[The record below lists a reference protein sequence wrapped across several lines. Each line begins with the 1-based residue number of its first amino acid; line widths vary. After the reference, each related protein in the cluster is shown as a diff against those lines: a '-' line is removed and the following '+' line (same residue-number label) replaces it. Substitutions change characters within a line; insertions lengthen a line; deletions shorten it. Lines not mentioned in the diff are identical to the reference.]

1 MYAQVIVDIASSN
14 IDKIFDYLV
23 EDDDDMPIGSR
34 VVVPF
39 GNRKIE
45 GFIISKSE
53 ETSYDKTK
61 VKAIIEKCDPMPVIT
76 EEQLKLADFMR
87 ERFHIG
93 YADCFRLFLPPEL
106 RSGKVNEVFKYI
118 IEIENAEKIQVYK
131 ENLKKNAT
139 AQIGL
144 IEFLLDNPNGVER
157 SFLNKK
163 FGNSALAKLK
173 KFGLVI
179 ERPEKVRRTPY
190 SDLDEASKK
199 EIHLT
204 PLQKDAVDT
213 ILADRN
219 RSYLLHG
226 ITGSGKT
233 EVYMNVI
240 NAVLT
245 DNKTALM
252 LVPEISLTPQVLQN
266 FKARFGEDI
275 ALIHSGLSAGERFDE
290 WKRILLGEAKIVIG
304 ARSAIFTPI
313 KNLGVIIID
322 EEHEQTYNSES
333 HPRYVTSEVAE
344 FRRLYNSSILVLGSA
359 TPSMVSYHK
368 AMTKEYRLIEMLERV
383 NGKNLPPIE
392 IVDMGREVRL
402 GNPGIFSNLL
412 ISEIERTINNG
423 NQVII
428 FINRRGFASFIQ
440 CRECGWV
447 AKCPDCDV
455 SLAYHKSENV
465 LKCHY
470 CGNRFKVFSECP
482 ECHSDKIRY
491 GSIGTERVV
500 SELSDLFPD
509 VKILRMDNDV
519 TRTKDA
525 HLKILQKF
533 RNKEAQILVGTQMVA
548 KGHDFPDVTLVG
560 IIEPDITLYQT
571 SYLATEKTFALVTQ
585 VAGRAGRASSDGQ
598 VILQTFS
605 PNHYVYKMASNYD
618 YMAFYRKE
626 INIREVTKFPP
637 YSTIVRIL
645 FTSEDEALAINQLK
659 VYYNKVN
666 EIKENVNEDAF
677 IYLNKMKSPLNMI
690 MKKYRFQIIMRLN
703 KDYEKEI
710 ITKLFEIDKENKNK
724 AVQTFIEINASD
736 LR

>member
-14 IDKIFDYLV
+14 IDKIFDYAIT
-23 EDDDDMPIGSR
+23 EDEVWQVGSR
-34 VVVPF
+34 VLVPF
-39 GNRKIE
+39 GNRRIE

-53 ETSYDKTK
+53 TTSYDESK
-61 VKAIIEKCDPMPVIT
+61 VKSVIEVLDPMPVIT
-76 EEQLKLADFMR
+76 KEQLSLSEFMK

-106 RSGKVNEVFKYI
+106 RSGKVGDIFKYI
-118 IEIENAEKIQVYK
+118 IKIANINEISQYK
-131 ENLKKNAT
+131 NNLKKNAT
-139 AQIGL
+139 AQIAL
-144 IEFLLDNPNGVER
+144 IDFLIDNPDGVER
-157 SFLNKK
+157 VFLNKR
-163 FGNSALAKLK
+163 FGNSALQKLK
-173 KFGLVI
+173 KLGLVV
-179 ERPEKVRRTPY
+179 ERAEQVKRIPY
-190 SDLDEASKK
+190 SDLDGIEKK
-199 EIHLT
+199 EITLT
-204 PLQKDAVDT
+204 KLQQSAVDT
-213 ILADRN
+213 ILADTN
-219 RSYLLHG
+219 QSYLLHG

-240 NAVLT
+240 KDVLK
-245 DNKTALM
+245 NGKSALM

-266 FKARFGEDI
+266 FKSRFGDSI

-313 KNLGVIIID
+313 QNLGVIIID

-333 HPRYVTSEVAE
+333 HPRYTTSEVAE
-344 FRRLYNSSILVLGSA
+344 FRRLFNDCILVLGSA

-368 AMTKEYRLIEMLERV
+368 AMTKDYKLIEMLERV
-383 NGKNLPPIE
+383 NGKKLPPIE

-402 GNPGIFSNLL
+402 GNSGIFSNLL
-412 ISEIERTINNG
+412 ISELEKTVENG
-423 NQVII
+423 NQAII
-428 FINRRGFASFIQ
+428 FINRRGYASFIQ

-455 SLAYHKSENV
+455 SLAYHKSEST

-482 ECHSDKIRY
+482 ECHSESIRY

-500 SELSDLFPD
+500 SELQSLFPD

-533 RNKEAQILVGTQMVA
+533 RNKDAQILVGTQMVA
-548 KGHDFPDVTLVG
+548 KGHDFPSVTLVG
-560 IIEPDITLYQT
+560 IIEPDITLYQN

-585 VAGRAGRASSDGQ
+585 VAGRAGRALADGQ
-598 VILQTFS
+598 VVLQSFS
-605 PNHYVYKMASNYD
+605 PNHYVYKLASSYD
-618 YMAFYRKE
+618 YMAFYNKE

-645 FTSEDEALAINQLK
+645 FTSEDEALAIEQLK

-666 EIKENVNEDAF
+666 QIKASSPDSSF

-690 MKKYRFQIIMRLN
+690 MKKYRFQIIMRLS
-703 KDYEKEI
+703 KEYEQTI
-710 ITKLFEIDKENKNK
+710 ITKLFEIDREYKSKN
-724 AVQTFIEINASD
+724 VQTFIEINASD

>member
-14 IDKIFDYLV
+14 VDKIFDYFV
-23 EDDDDMPIGSR
+23 EDDEDMPIGSR

-53 ETSYDKTK
+53 TTNYDKDK
-61 VKAIIEKCDPMPVIT
+61 VKSILYKLDPMPVIT
-76 EEQLKLADFMR
+76 KEQLELSDFMR

-106 RSGKVNEVFKYI
+106 RSGKVGDVFKYI
-118 IEIENAEKIQVYK
+118 IEIGDVEKIKAYK
-131 ENLKKNAT
+131 DGLKKNAT
-139 AQIGL
+139 AQLKL
-144 IEFLLDNPNGVER
+144 IDFLLGNPSGVER
-157 SFLNKK
+157 SFLNKS
-163 FGNSALAKLK
+163 FGSSALKKLK
-173 KFGLVI
+173 DIGLVN
-179 ERPEKVRRTPY
+179 ERPEQVRRMPY
-190 SDLDEASKK
+190 GDLDEFAKK
-199 EIHLT
+199 DIVLT
-204 PLQKDAVDT
+204 ELQKKAIDT
-213 ILADRN
+213 ILSDTN

-240 NAVLT
+240 DSVL
-245 DNKTALM
+245 KSGKSALM

-313 KNLGVIIID
+313 QNLGVIIID

-333 HPRYVTSEVAE
+333 HPRYITSEVAE
-344 FRRLYNSSILVLGSA
+344 FRRKINNCALVLGSA

-383 NGKNLPPIE
+383 NGKKLPPIE

-402 GNPGIFSNLL
+402 GNSNIFSNLL
-412 ISEIERTINNG
+412 ISELEKTVENDK
-423 NQVII
+423 QAII
-428 FINRRGFASFIQ
+428 FINRRGFSSFIQ

-455 SLAYHKSENV
+455 SLAYHKFEST

-482 ECHSDKIRY
+482 ECHSDNIKY

-500 SELSDLFPD
+500 SELQDLFPE

-560 IIEPDITLYQT
+560 IIEPDIALYQN

-585 VAGRAGRASSDGQ
+585 VAGRAGRAGVDGQ
-598 VILQTFS
+598 VILQSFS
-605 PNHYVYKMASNYD
+605 PNHYVYKMASSYD
-618 YMAFYRKE
+618 YMAFYTKE

-645 FTSEDEALAINQLK
+645 FTSEDEGLAINQLK

-666 EIKENVNEDAF
+666 EIKENYSENAF
-677 IYLNKMKSPLNMI
+677 IYLNKMKSPLNRI
-690 MKKYRFQIIMRLN
+690 MKKYRFQIIMRLS
-703 KDYEKEI
+703 KEYEHEI
-710 ITKLFEIDKENKNK
+710 ISRLFEIDKDNKVKN
-724 AVQTFIEINASD
+724 VQTFIEINASD